1 MDQMRLEK
9 LQLYK
14 YAYFTRYK
22 YVVIEYTV
30 SETHCVRNIQQKT
43 NQFKITPVAAN
54 QVFLRVLECF
64 AQNILIDTVC
74 SNEDLN

>member
-1 MDQMRLEK
+1 MRLEK

-30 SETHCVRNIQQKT
+30 SETHCAKNTT
-43 NQFKITPVAAN
+43 NNKPNQDIPVAAN